1 MALQRV
7 SPRRRQGFDM
17 EMKLPPF
24 PQDMRPQAR
33 AAQLPVGTMVKIAT
47 GDEEEL
53 ENLSLLLAAMAIN
66 HVVDRSTASLLVTEA
81 DVERTLYHWRL
92 YAEENTDWPLQAP
105 EAAASHSTT
114 PPTILL
120 MALLA
125 LFYAHTGPWLETSP
139 WFSQGA
145 VDHRAITE
153 NGQWWRLITAL
164 TLHADSGHL
173 IGNILVGGVII
184 HLLSRLTGYGVGWL
198 LILGSAG
205 FANWCNIALRNTQH
219 LSVGFSTAVFAAI
232 GLLSGI
238 QEHHSRRAF
247 FKVFIPIGAGL
258 GLLAMLGLGG
268 ERTDL
273 GAHLFGFVCGLASG
287 LAYRFSR
294 VARWFHSAPF
304 QHLAF
309 ALAAILVLYS
319 WLMARA

>member
-1 MALQRV
+1 
-7 SPRRRQGFDM
+7 M

-24 PQDMRPQAR
+24 PQDMRPQAS
-33 AAQLPVGTMVKIAT
+33 AAQFPTGTLVKIAA
-47 GDEEEL
+47 GDGEEL
-53 ENLSLLLAAMAIN
+53 ENLSLMLAAMSIS
-66 HVVDRSTASLLVTEA
+66 HVVDRSTASLLVAAE
-81 DVERTLYHWRL
+81 DVEQTLYHWQL
-92 YAEENTDWPLQAP
+92 YAEENTDCPLQPPDAV
-105 EAAASHSTT
+105 ASHATT

-120 MALLA
+120 MVLLA
-125 LFYAHTGPWLETSP
+125 LFYVHTGPWQETSP

-145 VDHRAITE
+145 VDNRAITE
-153 NGQWWRLITAL
+153 NNQWWRLITAL

-173 IGNILVGGVII
+173 IGNILVGGSII
-184 HLLSRLTGYGVGWL
+184 HLLSKLTGYGVGWL

-205 FANWCNIALRNTQH
+205 FANWCNIALRSTQH

-238 QEHHSRRAF
+238 QEHSSRRFF

-273 GAHLFGFVCGLASG
+273 GAHLFGFICGLASG

-294 VARWFHSAPF
+294 MARWLHSTSF

-309 ALAAILVLYS
+309 ALAVMLVLFS